1 LGLSVVIRTRDKE
14 SYFER
19 LLKNLASQ
27 TLQPSEIVIVDNY
40 SSREKL
46 KFLAKDLQKYSK
58 FQKIKIIPVV
68 DREFSHAYSTNLGV
82 HAAENELVSI
92 VNAHSVP
99 ISLKWLEQGVKHFK
113 DPKVAGV
120 SGFFIPHKEGFAF
133 GEFAVMLYYFSQKMI
148 SHEGRFCTINCI
160 IRKSLWKKYPFDEN
174 LPKVIPETKKYGLED
189 YDWSEEMVA
198 RGFKIIIDPSFSV
211 YHSHGKGLTEIA
223 RNLKNY
229 FIYKKFQ
236 RKISMFKRPR
246 KSFSRVFQTKTVRE
260 IEISP

>member
-1 LGLSVVIRTRDKE
+1 
-14 SYFER
+14 
-19 LLKNLASQ
+19 
-27 TLQPSEIVIVDNY
+27 
-40 SSREKL
+40 
-46 KFLAKDLQKYSK
+46 
-58 FQKIKIIPVV
+58 
-68 DREFSHAYSTNLGV
+68 
-82 HAAENELVSI
+82 
-92 VNAHSVP
+92 VP